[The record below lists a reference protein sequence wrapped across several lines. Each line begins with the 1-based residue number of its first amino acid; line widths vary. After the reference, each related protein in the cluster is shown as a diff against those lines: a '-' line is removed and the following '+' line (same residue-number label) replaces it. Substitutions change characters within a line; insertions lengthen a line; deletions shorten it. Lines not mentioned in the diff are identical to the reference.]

1 MTQGEVQLGHSN
13 EGPMVGKVDDITV
26 VEVQQE
32 ERRCAGE
39 RELLASVHEKK
50 GRCEGTGTGVHR
62 PGSGWC
68 YASC

>member
-1 MTQGEVQLGHSN
+1 
-13 EGPMVGKVDDITV
+13 MVGKVDDITV